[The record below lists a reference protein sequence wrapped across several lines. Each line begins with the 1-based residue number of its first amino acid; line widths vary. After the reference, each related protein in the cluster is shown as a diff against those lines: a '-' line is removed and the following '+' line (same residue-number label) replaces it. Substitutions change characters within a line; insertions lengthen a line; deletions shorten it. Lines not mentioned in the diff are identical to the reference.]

1 MEQMDEEQRQMME
14 RMMGDQM
21 KQMEQM
27 MSGEPMVVQVQSVAV
42 NEPLPDGIFD
52 KGSNR

>member
-1 MEQMDEEQRQMME
+1 MME

-52 KGSNR
+52 SGSNR